1 MEEDSYEF
9 STELASMN
17 SFSIDNEFKKAK
29 VLMIRNNE
37 EEAVK
42 RFQNVCLSIEGIV
55 KKNPSATVEM
65 HYIPLSMSEIA
76 EVYKKR
82 NDLEK
87 ALAYLT
93 TSRKFLEY
101 ISVNRPQNVRGTDY
115 SDDPG
120 YDYEEHKLENLFDQM
135 HEAFDKPDAPP
146 KQDPQEVVKMFMD
159 AQKKREEEI
168 AKENMEKLMQAVKDR
183 QKKLENSRWER
194 FLEYVNQHPIA
205 IALGSI
211 VFLGVFLVLSMTL
224 FSFDELDPGK
234 DLRKLR
240 ENAAEKAKAKG
251 EFTKKP
257 GKSGEERKI
266 SSDDMQKL
274 QDLMN
279 KVKLEQEQRDK
290 EKRQEL

>member
-1 MEEDSYEF
+1 MENSYEL
-9 STELASMN
+9 STELAEMDSV
-17 SFSIDNEFKKAK
+17 SIDKEFNKAEILLFRQK
-29 VLMIRNNE
+29 E

-42 RFQNVCLSIEGIV
+42 LFQKVCLSIEGVI
-55 KKNPSATVEM
+55 KKNQSATGEM
-65 HYIPLSMSEIA
+65 YFIPLSMSKIS
-76 EVYKKR
+76 EVYKNR

-93 TSRKFLEY
+93 TGRKFLEY
-101 ISVNRPQNVRGTDY
+101 ISMNRPQNVPDTDHL
-115 SDDPG
+115 
-120 YDYEEHKLENLFDQM
+120 DYPVCDHEEHKLESLFYQM
-135 HEAFDKPDAPP
+135 HETFNKPDSPP

-266 SSDDMQKL
+266 SSEDMQKL